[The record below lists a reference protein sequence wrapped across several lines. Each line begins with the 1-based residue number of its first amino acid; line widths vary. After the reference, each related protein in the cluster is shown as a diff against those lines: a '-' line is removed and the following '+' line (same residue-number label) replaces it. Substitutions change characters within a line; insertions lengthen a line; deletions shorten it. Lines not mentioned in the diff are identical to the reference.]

1 MFGTV
6 LSQSASSWKNQLPS
20 ANHYS
25 LNGRKL
31 MLSRGFTKPQL
42 DYKLQTL
49 FPSRSWAKDV
59 DRSLCSTLKKGLHLP
74 GRTISDFLYCHQ
86 DDGGQVSVPSIED
99 DQPSVKGIRTS
110 CTAWSRLSPT
120 QLAISSWNKKSLVTQ
135 RGTSQTLL
143 LFPLTT
149 RQPL

>member
-25 LNGRKL
+25 PIGRKL
-31 MLSRGFTKPQL
+31 MPSRGFTKPQL

-59 DRSLCSTLKKGLHLP
+59 DRSLCSALKKGLRLP

-86 DDGGQVSVPSIED
+86 DDGGQGVPSIED
-99 DQPSVKGIRTS
+99 DQPSAKGIRTS
-110 CTAWSRLSPT
+110 CTTWSRLSPT
-120 QLAISSWNKKSLVTQ
+120 QLAISLWNKKSLVTQ
-135 RGTSQTLL
+135 RGTSRTLS

-149 RQPL
+149 RQPP